1 MATDPNKSI
10 EVLEKMNELS
20 INPPKDVEEA
30 KNKESPLEAV
40 EEDLSKFTRDNF
52 ALLITQS
59 NWVQEIQNELRSRFG
74 LSEKDGGL
82 SANQLIALLT
92 NESVNLND
100 RIAKLLMPTFQ
111 LMTARQQAETA
122 AKQAELKNP
131 NITINNG
138 AGGYSQSDMRNI
150 NENLPKEH
158 AQEVLQGMTALGN
171 LSKLL
176 AKLDQPKKTEE
187 PVEVKDTTPDD

>member
-10 EVLEKMNELS
+10 EVLEKMNELAA
-20 INPPKDVEEA
+20 NPPADVEAA
-30 KNKESPLEAV
+30 KNKDSPLEAV
-40 EEDLSKFTRDNF
+40 EQDLAKFTQDNF
-52 ALLITQS
+52 SLLMTQS
-59 NWVQEIQNELRSRFG
+59 NWVQEIQAELRSRFG

-138 AGGYSQSDMRNI
+138 GVGSSSDMRVI
-150 NENLPKEH
+150 NESLSKDH

-171 LSKLL
+171 LSNLL
-176 AKLDQPKKTEE
+176 SKLDQVDIKPKAEE
-187 PVEVKDTTPDD
+187 VEAKKED

>member
-1 MATDPNKSI
+1 MAIDPNKSI

-20 INPPKDVEEA
+20 INPPADVEAA
-30 KNKESPLEAV
+30 KNKDSPLEAV
-40 EEDLSKFTRDNF
+40 EQDLAKFTQDNF
-52 ALLITQS
+52 SLLMTQS
-59 NWVQEIQNELRSRFG
+59 SWVQEIQAELRSRFG

-122 AKQAELKNP
+122 AKQAEMKNP

-138 AGGYSQSDMRNI
+138 GYGSPSELKNATS
-150 NENLPKEH
+150 NLDKDH
-158 AQEVLQGMTALGN
+158 AQQVLQGMTALSN
-171 LSKLL
+171 LSTLLSKLD
-176 AKLDQPKKTEE
+176 KPKD
-187 PVEVKDTTPDD
+187 EVIIENPPKE